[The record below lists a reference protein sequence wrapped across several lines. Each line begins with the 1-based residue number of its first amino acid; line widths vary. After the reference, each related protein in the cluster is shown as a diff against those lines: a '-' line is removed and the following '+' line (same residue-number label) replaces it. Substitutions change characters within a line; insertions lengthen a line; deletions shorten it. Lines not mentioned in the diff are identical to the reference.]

1 MRQSK
6 GIFLKKIFVFV
17 IIALNSSCANLMQGQ
32 EQPVETVNIK
42 ENIYMTT
49 CSGLAETM
57 STCFEKAKRTCK
69 SGYKTLDTKVDNIAH
84 REIKF
89 QCK

>member
-1 MRQSK
+1 
-6 GIFLKKIFVFV
+6 LKKIFVLLL
-17 IIALNSSCANLMQGQ
+17 ITLNTSCANLIQGQ
-32 EQPVETVNIK
+32 EQPVEIVNSK

-69 SGYKTLDTKVDNIAH
+69 LGYEILDKKLDNSVH

>member
-17 IIALNSSCANLMQGQ
+17 IIALNTSCANLIQGQ
-32 EQPVETVNIK
+32 EQPVEVVNSK

-49 CSGLAETM
+49 CSGLAESS
-57 STCFEKAKRTCK
+57 STCFEKAKRACK
-69 SGYKTLDTKVDNIAH
+69 LGYEILDKNFDNGVH
-84 REIKF
+84 RQIKF

>member
-1 MRQSK
+1 M
-6 GIFLKKIFVFV
+6 KKIFIFVF
-17 IIALNSSCANLMQGQ
+17 IILNTSCANLIQGQ
-32 EQPVETVNIK
+32 EQPVEVVNSK

-49 CSGLAETM
+49 CSGLAETL

-69 SGYKTLDTKVDNIAH
+69 LGYEVIDKKFDNRVH